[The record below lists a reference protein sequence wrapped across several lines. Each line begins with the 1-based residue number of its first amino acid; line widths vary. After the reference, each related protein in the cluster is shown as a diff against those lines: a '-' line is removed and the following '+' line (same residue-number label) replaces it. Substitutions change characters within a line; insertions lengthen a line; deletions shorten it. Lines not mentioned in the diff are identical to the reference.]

1 MVLVLIY
8 SFLNNSNI
16 GIFNWVVKTFFYT
29 QCILKRKRE
38 KYFIENRPRGLH

>member
-16 GIFNWVVKTFFYT
+16 GIFNWVVKTFFFLYPVY
-29 QCILKRKRE
+29 IKKKEGKIFYRK
-38 KYFIENRPRGLH
+38 